1 MTFSIKSFASKFA
14 LALPMLTC
22 YIMAPL
28 AYLLLSIVKL
38 PSASRGVDVGRWTV
52 GGTTL
57 VLAANMDY
65 ASAQVDV
72 TTLGLGT
79 RVKIQQVVITLGKT

>member
-1 MTFSIKSFASKFA
+1 M
-14 LALPMLTC
+14 
-22 YIMAPL
+22 
-28 AYLLLSIVKL
+28 
-38 PSASRGVDVGRWTV
+38 WTV

-72 TTLGLGT
+72 TTLGLGAG
-79 RVKIQQVVITLGKT
+79 VKIQQVVISGAGATATVGGTVVSFGSVGSGAWVVG